1 MPLEQLDQC
10 TGVGREA
17 GPNSLC
23 IAGSREPRGMSGQK
37 DHTLPWGFMKAVGY
51 LETSVNNSGRLVLSW

>member
-10 TGVGREA
+10 TGVGWEA

-51 LETSVNNSGRLVLSW
+51 LETSVSNSGRLVLSW